1 MTLVKIKTIHF
12 ANVKGY
18 LLYNNSAAILV
29 DTGHKRTTQNLI
41 SSLEE
46 INKQPGDLDLIILT
60 HTHFDHEG
68 GAATIKQLTGAPLAV
83 HREEAEFLKKGRT
96 PFPKG
101 TRWKGKVIVFMGN
114 IFTRKTANY
123 PPVEADILIDDEYDL
138 SDYGIPGKVV
148 HTPGHTSGS
157 VSVLLETGEALV
169 GDNILGLSF
178 KTHYPPFANDRT
190 GVLKS
195 WQLYIERG
203 MKTLLPAHGGRVKI
217 EAIEQQL
224 PGATKKY
231 GSY

>member
-29 DTGHKRTTQNLI
+29 DTGHKKTIQSFVSGLA
-41 SSLEE
+41 E
-46 INKQPGDLDLIILT
+46 INKQPEDLDLIILT
-60 HTHFDHEG
+60 HTHFDHAG
-68 GAATIKQLTGAPLAV
+68 GAAAIRQMTGAPLAV

-96 PFPKG
+96 PLPSG
-101 TRWKGKVIVFMGN
+101 TRWKGKLIVFLGN
-114 IFTRKTANY
+114 IFTRKVANY
-123 PPVEADILIDDEYDL
+123 PPVEADIIIDDEYDL
-138 SDYGIPGKVV
+138 SGYGIPGKVV

-157 VSVLLETGEALV
+157 VSVLLGTGEALV

-178 KTHYPPFANDRT
+178 KTQYPPFANDRT

-217 EAIEQQL
+217 EAIEKQL
-224 PGATKKY
+224 PGARIKY
-231 GSY
+231 GSF